1 MCARFAFVMCLFW
14 VGAAFRVC
22 VYRWD
27 FFLSHLQTSGG
38 DLAQTTSLRLERKG
52 KTVWYDQAM
61 ENRCEKR
68 IKIKTHLL
76 IS

>member
-1 MCARFAFVMCLFW
+1 MVVVLITGTFVC
-14 VGAAFRVC
+14 AFRVC

-61 ENRCEKR
+61 ENRCEKLIKMKRR
-68 IKIKTHLL
+68 I
-76 IS
+76 S